1 MSDRHSLQSLWHD
14 NRGASEILGY
24 VIIFALIISVIGF
37 VTTLGMP
44 ALTNVQ
50 DAEQASNAERA
61 FDVVGDNLAA
71 VYERDA
77 PSRSTEIDLGDST
90 IYYGDP
96 VTVNVTVWKGGTAES
111 NVTDLRPIVLRVSD
125 ETSLIYEGGAVF
137 RTDGDNGLVLRNPPM
152 LLSSDRVHVPVVK
165 TTAPAVES
173 AGGTTILLRGESSER
188 SIQRVER
195 SGVSQ
200 VNVSVESPRHELWK
214 RYFEEETA
222 LTNCDTEDQRVECQ
236 VNNPETVY
244 VTLQEIEVSLIL

>member
-1 MSDRHSLQSLWHD
+1 MSDRRPLQSLYTAD
-14 NRGASEILGY
+14 RGASEVLGY

-61 FDVVGDNLAA
+61 FDVVGDNFAA

-90 IYYGDP
+90 IYYAEP
-96 VTVNVTVWKGGTAES
+96 VTINVTVDGTS
-111 NVTDLRPIVLRVSD
+111 NETELRPIVLRVSD

-137 RTDGDNGLVLRNPPM
+137 RKDGDNGLVLRNPPM
-152 LLSSDRVHVPVVK
+152 LLSSDRVHVPVIK

-188 SIQRVER
+188 SIQRAER
-195 SGVSQ
+195 SGASQ
-200 VNVSVESPRHELWK
+200 MNISIESPRYELWK
-214 RYFEEETA
+214 QYFVEETGIEESDCTVDA
-222 LTNCDTEDQRVECQ
+222 SAETVDCQ
-236 VNNPETVY
+236 VNSPDTVY
-244 VTLQEIEVSLIL
+244 VTLQEIEVSVIL

>member
-1 MSDRHSLQSLWHD
+1 MREVPSLRSDD
-14 NRGASEILGY
+14 RGASEILGY

-37 VTTLGMP
+37 VTAVGMP

-50 DAEQASNAERA
+50 DSEQASNAERA

-90 IYYGDP
+90 IYYAEP
-96 VTVNVTVWKGGTAES
+96 VTINVTVDGTS
-111 NVTDLRPIVLRVSD
+111 NETQLRPIVLRVSD

-137 RTDGDNGLVLRNPPM
+137 REDGDNGFVLRDPPM
-152 LLSSDRVHVPVVK
+152 LLSSDRIHVPVVK

-173 AGGTTILLRGESSER
+173 AGGTTILLRGESTQR
-188 SIQRVER
+188 SIQRSER
-195 SGVSQ
+195 SGASQ
-200 VNVSVESPRHELWK
+200 ANISIESPRYELWK
-214 RYFEEETA
+214 RYFVEETGI
-222 LTNCDTEDQRVECQ
+222 TESDCTVDAGAETVECQ
-236 VNNPETVY
+236 VSNPDTVY